1 MTAGRSRAAFRTLTV
16 SAVQRLTDDAVAV
29 TFDVPPEHAEEFRFV
44 QGQHLTVRRP
54 GGAQDGAGEARRT
67 YSICSPAP
75 DGPLR
80 IGVKRLEGGA
90 FSCFANDALKPGD
103 TLEAMPPLGGFNV
116 PLDPGAA
123 RAHVAVAA
131 GSGITPV
138 LSLAATTLAR
148 EPESTFTLVYAN
160 RTSRDVMFLE
170 ELNDLKDRHPARFQL
185 LHVLSRE
192 QGEAPLTSGRIDAE
206 RMGELL
212 GVLPDTGGVA
222 HWYLCGPQEMVET
235 VTGVL
240 TDRGVPRERVHFELF
255 HVEGAPPPRRRRAPE
270 AGGAA
275 GGSAPAASTRFTFTL
290 DGRTSTVDT
299 DGDAEP
305 LLGAALR
312 VRADAPFACRGG
324 VCGTCRAR
332 LCEGEVD
339 MPVNYALE
347 PAEIEAGYI
356 LTCQSRPM
364 GAEVAV
370 DYDA

>member
-1 MTAGRSRAAFRTLTV
+1 MTAGRRRAAFRTLTV
-16 SAVQRLTDDAVAV
+16 SAVERLTDDAVAV
-29 TFDVPPEHAEEFRFV
+29 TLDVPPEHAEEFRFV

-54 GGAQDGAGEARRT
+54 GGAEEVRRT

-103 TLEAMPPLGGFNV
+103 ALEAMPPLGGFNV

-170 ELNDLKDRHPARFQL
+170 ELNDLKDRRPARFQL

-212 GVLPDTGGVA
+212 GVLPDTAGVA

-235 VTGVL
+235 VTEVL

-255 HVEGAPPPRRRRAPE
+255 HVEGAPPPRRRRTSE

-275 GGSAPAASTRFTFTL
+275 GGPAPAASTRFTFTL

-324 VCGTCRAR
+324 VCGTCRAK